1 MTWLADVGFIREWPA
16 AEFKVLLGH
25 RGFLDQWQV
34 SFAARELRFTVAS
47 YPEA

>member
-1 MTWLADVGFIREWPA
+1 
-16 AEFKVLLGH
+16 VLLGH
-25 RGFLDQWQV
+25 RGFLDQRQV